1 MEPRTMALYLSVMH
15 IRERQ
20 SLTLF
25 IRRAAGYSQLDY
37 RLPFREIN
45 SLIFG
50 RVYAVCVLVSVS

>member
-1 MEPRTMALYLSVMH
+1 MEPKTMALYLLAID
-15 IRERQ
+15 IREKQ

-25 IRRAAGYSQLDY
+25 VRRAAGYSQLDY

>member
-1 MEPRTMALYLSVMH
+1 MALYLSVMH